1 MSLRYSVV
9 LQKEIVVI
17 LQLELEV
24 ELEEIEPEIEPVD
37 DSSVDFGLL
46 VGS

>member
-9 LQKEIVVI
+9 LQKDMVVI

-24 ELEEIEPEIEPVD
+24 ELEEPVD